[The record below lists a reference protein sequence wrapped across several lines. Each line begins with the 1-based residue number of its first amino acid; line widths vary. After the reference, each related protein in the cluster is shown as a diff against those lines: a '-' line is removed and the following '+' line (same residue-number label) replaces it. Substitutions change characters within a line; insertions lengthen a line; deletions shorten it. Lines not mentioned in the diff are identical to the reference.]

1 MVYYCFTNI
10 IHTHIHTHIHTYIP
24 TYIHTYTHTYIHTYK
39 YIYIA
44 DHASEIDARADTV
57 GLSANVEFLDMFL
70 ECVIT

>member
-1 MVYYCFTNI
+1 M
-10 IHTHIHTHIHTYIP
+10 HTYIHTYIP
-24 TYIHTYTHTYIHTYK
+24 TYVRTYVHTYIHTTI

-70 ECVIT
+70 ECVIP